1 VSSRKMR
8 RVLMKLRSALLT
20 ATLLATPVA
29 AMAQPVDGLYV
40 GAGLGYGY
48 TTETKV
54 KNLKFPGI
62 GTFTQRD
69 LGGAKLSGDGG
80 FAGVGS
86 VGYGLGN
93 GFRVEVQGDYLTQV
107 DHFKNLPAGTT
118 GKAQLQ
124 KYGAFV
130 NGLFDFDI
138 GQDFVFPYVGAGVG
152 YQWTE
157 PTKFAVQDPGVA
169 SLAFRDHAEGSVA
182 GQGLVGASFPI
193 GVPGLSLTAEYRFI
207 YEFEKDSFKGGA
219 NIAGIG
225 STGVSTKLDNQMS
238 HVGLIGFRYAFN
250 VPTPPPPAAQVVAPP
265 VAPAART
272 YLVFFDWDKADLTAR
287 ARQIISD
294 AATNATA
301 VKVTTIEVSG
311 YADRSGTPAYN
322 QKLSLRRADNVA
334 AELVRLGIPKAEIS
348 IMAFGDT
355 HPLVPTAAG
364 VREPQNR
371 RVEIVLK

>member
-1 VSSRKMR
+1 
-8 RVLMKLRSALLT
+8 MKLRSALLT

-40 GAGLGYGY
+40 GAGLGYGV
-48 TTETKV
+48 TTDTKV
-54 KNLKFPGI
+54 KHYSERNSTFPGS
-62 GTFTQRD
+62 
-69 LGGAKLSGDGG
+69 KLSGDGG

-93 GFRVEVQGDYLTQV
+93 GFRFEVQGDYLNQV
-107 DHFKNLPAGTT
+107 DHYNGGLRT

-130 NGLFDFDI
+130 NALFDFDI
-138 GQDFVFPYVGAGVG
+138 GQDFVFPYVGVGVG
-152 YQWTE
+152 YQFTS
-157 PTKFAVQDPGVA
+157 PHHFDLDRSPAPNSYHFDDT
-169 SLAFRDHAEGSVA
+169 SEGSIA
-182 GQGLVGASFPI
+182 GQAIVGAAFPLP

-207 YEFEKDSFKGGA
+207 YEGSDEKFKGSYTNTAGTVPAGA
-219 NIAGIG
+219 
-225 STGVSTKLDNQMS
+225 KLDNAMS
-238 HVGLIGFRYAFN
+238 HVGLIGLRYAFN
-250 VPTPPPPAAQVVAPP
+250 VPTPPPPPGPVVAAPP
-265 VAPAART
+265 TAQPART

-287 ARQIISD
+287 ARQIISE

-301 VKVTTIEVSG
+301 VKVSTINVSG
-311 YADRSGTPAYN
+311 NADRSGTPAYN

-334 AELVRLGIPKAEIS
+334 AELVRLGIPKSEIV

-355 HPLVPTAAG
+355 RPLVPTAAG